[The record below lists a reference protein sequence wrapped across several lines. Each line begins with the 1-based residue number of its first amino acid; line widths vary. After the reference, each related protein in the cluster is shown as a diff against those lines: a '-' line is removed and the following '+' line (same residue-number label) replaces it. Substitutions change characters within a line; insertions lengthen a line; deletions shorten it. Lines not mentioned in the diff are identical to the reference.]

1 MQTLQGTI
9 GFELVGV
16 GRAHRNRAAEALAEI
31 GLHPGQEM
39 ILLQLREQGG
49 STQGELA
56 ARCGVEAPT
65 ISKALARMAG
75 NGLVERH
82 DDELDA
88 RAARIHLTAKGR
100 ALCTDVLKIWSN
112 LERRSLA
119 GISAE
124 EREILRGLLARVK
137 GNLT

>member
-1 MQTLQGTI
+1 MRTLEGTI
-9 GFELVGV
+9 GYELVGV
-16 GRAHRNRAAEALAEI
+16 CRAHRNRAAAALAEI

-39 ILLQLREQGG
+39 ILLQLRERGG

-65 ISKALARMAG
+65 ISKALARMAS

-82 DDELDA
+82 EDELDA

-100 ALCTDVLKIWSN
+100 ALCADVLKIWSG
-112 LERRSLA
+112 LERRSTA
-119 GISAE
+119 DISAE
-124 EREILRGLLARVK
+124 EREVLRGLLARVK
-137 GNLT
+137 ENLV

>member
-16 GRAHRNRAAEALAEI
+16 CRAHRNRAAEALARI

-39 ILLQLREQGG
+39 ILLQLREKGG
-49 STQGELA
+49 TTQGELA

-65 ISKALARMAG
+65 ISKALARMASS
-75 NGLVERH
+75 GLVERH

-88 RAARIHLTAKGR
+88 RASRIHLTAKGR
-100 ALCTDVLKIWSN
+100 ALCAEVLKIWSN
-112 LERRSLA
+112 LERRSL
-119 GISAE
+119 GDMSAA
-124 EREILRGLLARVK
+124 ERETLRSLLLRVK
-137 GNLT
+137 ENLA